1 MLRVGPGVDAP
12 GPVTAAN
19 PVEAGIGNEEIPGH
33 GKPLA
38 ADETVDHVKH
48 AAAKVTAMPSRL
60 ATLRRVAAT
69 PWVRLAALV
78 IYYLA
83 ILLILLLMYGRGDF
97 NSPPFIYRG
106 L

>member
-1 MLRVGPGVDAP
+1 
-12 GPVTAAN
+12 
-19 PVEAGIGNEEIPGH
+19 
-33 GKPLA
+33 
-38 ADETVDHVKH
+38 
-48 AAAKVTAMPSRL
+48 MPSRL

-97 NSPPFIYRG
+97 NAPPFIYQG
-106 L
+106 F